1 MTDIITAAERALI
14 DQHIEKQGVTKCAN
28 GATWHPGYEWDGK
41 HLVSKDVEKTRW
53 AGSAASKGRSERVQK
68 RRAAVAKHYNAG
80 MTAEEISGL
89 LNIKLH
95 QVYAD
100 ASSQGLH
107 FSRSQTHHK
116 TSGKNTREKVKS
128 SFRSDKSVA
137 QIARES
143 GVSEAT
149 ATRHLKSLELLTDG
163 MKKAAK

>member
-1 MTDIITAAERALI
+1 MTDIITTAERALI

-80 MTAEEISGL
+80 MTAEEISSL
-89 LNIKLH
+89 LNVKIH

-107 FSRSQTHHK
+107 FSRSETHMK
-116 TSGKNTREKVKS
+116 NGGADELARVKAAFTNDISGAELARRLGISE
-128 SFRSDKSVA
+128 RSV
-137 QIARES
+137 
-143 GVSEAT
+143 V
-149 ATRHLKSLELLTDG
+149 RHLKALGLQTKA
-163 MKKAAK
+163 MKRANG